1 MTVEELLPASAI
13 ALDMTRNPIVV
24 NILAHEPV
32 TLIDR
37 TGLSYEL
44 EVYIPTSY
52 GASTWKLLGTVEAR
66 EEPVETVGSVDIYA
80 GAFFEIS
87 GLLDAVLE
95 TSKPAFLQEKI
106 SVNSQMVT
114 PYYCVAKIY
123 NNDELVDTQELA
135 SRYAIKAGVSELDY
149 ELYKDSFFTTF
160 IGGERRFLSYKPVTE
175 VVQGGGL
182 EYLNFLTNYSADI
195 NSIHVKMYCRLKNG
209 KTREGIVKTLDGVMP
224 MNVYCIPVEFATDVE
239 SCSVWLLNQDDLR
252 ISEVRNYLVDPRY
265 KRRLKRILFEN
276 SLGVYETFNFF
287 GESAETVNISRQ
299 VGERFIG
306 YSYLAESS
314 ESVTRSI
321 RANRELS
328 IAINWASKGVA
339 EFLTDLMYSKN
350 VFLETDR
357 SHLPLTPIDES
368 YVVDNDA
375 EDWAGRRFLFSIGK
389 TETNYSNL
397 PTPELV
403 AERPK
408 GWRQLTTA
416 CQLDSRGRYN
426 GYLQVVTIERYYL
439 DNGELVLPRQIK
451 PNINGEDGYIV
462 PVLSGSCAPAS
473 TPYLSAAISRAGS
486 YRRNNCTG
494 ELWGNYPTINIAAG
508 AWGSL
513 LNLADANT
521 KAENEWLSLD
531 TQVYANANGAC
542 DVSPYLY
549 TIPGGVPS
557 GRFWTRLQT
566 PSKSQTTLSAI
577 SWQYVGDP
585 GHRPGNGWWNQEQA
599 NLTDVAP
606 TDTWD
611 VSFPVKAGS
620 GYSFTLY
627 LNGGPSRTFK
637 YYINGI
643 LKQSG
648 TYTGYTVIALAVQP
662 ADGDLVFFLI
672 E

>member
-24 NILAHEPV
+24 NVLAYEPV
-32 TLIDR
+32 TLTDR
-37 TGLSYEL
+37 TGLNYYL
-44 EVYIPTSY
+44 EIYIPTSY
-52 GASTWKLLGTVEAR
+52 GASTWELLGTLEAR
-66 EEPVETVGSVDIYA
+66 EEPVETIGAVDVFA
-80 GAFFEIS
+80 GAYFEIS
-87 GLLDAVLE
+87 GLLDGILE
-95 TSKPAFLQEKI
+95 TSKPDFKQTKI
-106 SVNSQMVT
+106 SVCSDMVT
-114 PYYCVAKIY
+114 PYYCISKIY
-123 NNDELVDTQELA
+123 DGDDLVETKILP
-135 SRYAIKAGVSELDY
+135 SRYAIKAGVSELDF
-149 ELYKDSFFTTF
+149 ELYQSSFFTTY
-160 IGGERRFLSYKPVTE
+160 IGAERRFLTYKPQTD
-175 VVQGGGL
+175 VVRAGGT
-182 EYLNFLTNYSADI
+182 EYLNFLSNYSADI
-195 NSIHVKMYCRLKNG
+195 TTIQVKMYCRLKNG
-209 KTREGIVKTLDGVMP
+209 KTRTEIVNSIADVAP
-224 MNVYCIPVEFATDVE
+224 MNVYCIPVSFAADVE

-252 ISEVRNYLVDPRY
+252 ISEVRDFIVDPRY
-265 KRRLKRILFEN
+265 RRLQKTIIFEN
-276 SLGVYETFNFF
+276 SLGVFETFSFF
-287 GESAETVNISRQ
+287 GESAETVNITRQ
-299 VGERFIG
+299 VGEQFIG

-314 ESVTRSI
+314 ENVTRSI

-328 IAINWASKGVA
+328 ISISWAKKSVA
-339 EFLTDLMYSKN
+339 EYLTDLMYSKA
-350 VFLETDR
+350 VYLETDR

-368 YVVDNDA
+368 YLVANDA
-375 EDWAGRRFLFSIGK
+375 EDWSGRRFLFSIGK
-389 TETNYSNL
+389 TETNFSKL

-408 GWRQLTTA
+408 GWRKLTTA

-426 GYLQVVTIERYYL
+426 GYLQVVTLERYYL

-451 PNINGEDGYIV
+451 PNINGQEGYIV
-462 PVLSGSCAPAS
+462 PVLSGSCAPEV
-473 TPYLSAAISRAGS
+473 TPYLSAAISRLGS
-486 YRRNNCTG
+486 YKRNNCTG

-531 TQVYANANGAC
+531 TQAYANANGAC

-549 TIPGGVPS
+549 TIPGGVPA
-557 GRFWTRLQT
+557 GRFWVRLAT

-599 NLTDVAP
+599 NLTDVVP